1 MHFEVSKWSGVSF
14 RCVSDC
20 GGRAETS
27 RLLPWIV
34 MLSRLAYVTRQLGG
48 QSILPGNSVAIAMSS
63 AERVGTTQIDAFRCL
78 NTFSMLGPTMRLF
91 ATAAKIKVTEPVV
104 DLDGDEMT
112 RSSFLLRDRHY
123 VILTRRCS

>member
-1 MHFEVSKWSGVSF
+1 
-14 RCVSDC
+14 
-20 GGRAETS
+20 
-27 RLLPWIV
+27 

-63 AERVGTTQIDAFRCL
+63 AERIGTTQIDTFRCL

-112 RSSFLLRDRHY
+112 RSSLLLRDRHY